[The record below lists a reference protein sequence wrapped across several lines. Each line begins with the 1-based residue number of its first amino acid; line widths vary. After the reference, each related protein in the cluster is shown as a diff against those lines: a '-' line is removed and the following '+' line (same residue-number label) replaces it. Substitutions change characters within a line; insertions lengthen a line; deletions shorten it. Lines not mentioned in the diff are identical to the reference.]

1 MHACTEYPR
10 QENRDNLGVRK
21 CILLFRLRQSG
32 MASQMG
38 DIWAG
43 NREMEN
49 KSFIQYIAE
58 EHSRHRESRA

>member
-1 MHACTEYPR
+1 
-10 QENRDNLGVRK
+10 
-21 CILLFRLRQSG
+21 

-38 DIWAG
+38 DVWAE

-58 EHSRHRESRA
+58 EHSRHRESRAQSTQGGWEHHRPGWSITGRLMWPKEICRGM